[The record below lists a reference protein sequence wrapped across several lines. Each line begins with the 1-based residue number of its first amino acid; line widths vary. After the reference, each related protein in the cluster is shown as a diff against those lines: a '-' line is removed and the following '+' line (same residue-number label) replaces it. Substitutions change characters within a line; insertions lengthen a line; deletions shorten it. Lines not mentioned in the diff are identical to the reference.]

1 MGSKTCDKKI
11 LFYFV
16 MDPTHFVDESHM
28 PLQNMRDSLYLA
40 SGNVHVTLVTASKRS
55 DLM

>member
-1 MGSKTCDKKI
+1 MGSKTCDKK
-11 LFYFV
+11 LLLYFV

-28 PLQNMRDSLYLA
+28 PSQNMRHSLYVA
-40 SGNVHVTLVTASKRS
+40 SGNVTLVTASKRS

>member
-1 MGSKTCDKKI
+1 MQQKKI

-40 SGNVHVTLVTASKRS
+40 SGNVTLVTASKRS